1 MAIEY
6 VTDHVE
12 QGLALPIDQ
21 YRNTVRFRG
30 VLKSYLTAIQ
40 DAEDGVW
47 SSILGR
53 LLDNAI
59 GAQLDAIGRIVGEE
73 RADRE
78 DDLYRIFLRARI
90 RVNWSNGHANDVIAA
105 LRLINAG
112 AFRYQDYYPA
122 SVDLHYDV
130 APTLAGIASPVLEL
144 AIAELAQQTVG
155 AAIQAS
161 VIAGSVIDGGALFSY
176 DEAVAGSSFSYAE
189 GEAGGFLAGVY
200 EA

>member
-1 MAIEY
+1 MAIEHI
-6 VTDHVE
+6 TDHVE

-78 DDLYRIFLRARI
+78 DDLYRVFLRARI
-90 RVNWSNGHANDVIAA
+90 RVNHSNGHANDVIAVV
-105 LRLINAG
+105 RLIGAG
-112 AFRYQDYYPA
+112 AFTYHDYYPA
-122 SVDLHYDV
+122 SVDVHFS
-130 APTLAGIASPVLEL
+130 APASLPGLASPEIEQ
-144 AIAELAQQTVG
+144 AIAVLARETVG
-155 AAIQAS
+155 AGVNLA
-161 VIAGSVIDGGALFSY
+161 VIANSYSTSDEMFSY
-176 DEAVAGSSFSYAE
+176 DEDVAGTSFSYDE
-189 GEAGGFLAGVY
+189 DVAGGFLAGVY
-200 EA
+200 